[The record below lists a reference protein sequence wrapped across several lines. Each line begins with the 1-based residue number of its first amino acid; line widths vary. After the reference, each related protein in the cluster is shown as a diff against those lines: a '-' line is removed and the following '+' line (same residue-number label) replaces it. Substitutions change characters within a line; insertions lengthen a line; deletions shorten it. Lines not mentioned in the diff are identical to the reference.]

1 MLSETLHLTP
11 RLARVLDAFEGAPG
25 SLLSHIQV
33 GEALHPPQD
42 PSYASFRI
50 GEDNNVKVAIFYL
63 RRKLHGSTHDI
74 ETIWGR
80 RDAPGGYRLVE
91 KAE

>member
-1 MLSETLHLTP
+1 MMLSETLHLTP
-11 RLARVLDAFEGAPG
+11 RLVRVLDALEGAYG
-25 SLLSHIQV
+25 HILSHEQV
-33 GEALHPPQD
+33 GEVLHPARVLRCPWTD
-42 PSYASFRI
+42 S
-50 GEDNNVKVAIFYL
+50 GEDGDVKVAIHCL

-80 RDAPGGYRLVE
+80 GYRLVE

>member
-11 RLARVLDAFEGAPG
+11 RLARVLDALEGAYG
-25 SLLSHIQV
+25 HILSHAQV
-33 GEALHPPQD
+33 GQVLHPEQE
-42 PSYASFRI
+42 RL
-50 GEDNNVKVAIFYL
+50 GEDNNVKTAIHFL
-63 RRKLHGSTHDI
+63 RRKLEGSTHDI

-80 RDAPGGYRLVE
+80 GYRLVE

>member
-1 MLSETLHLTP
+1 MMLSETLHLTP
-11 RLARVLDAFEGAPG
+11 RLARVLDALEGAYG
-25 SLLSHIQV
+25 HILSHAQV
-33 GEALHPPQD
+33 GQVLHPEQE
-42 PSYASFRI
+42 RL

-63 RRKLHGSTHDI
+63 RRKLRTAATHDI

-80 RDAPGGYRLVE
+80 GYRLVE

>member
-1 MLSETLHLTP
+1 MMLSETLHLTP
-11 RLARVLDAFEGAPG
+11 RLARVLDALEGAYG
-25 SLLSHIQV
+25 HILSHAQV
-33 GEALHPPQD
+33 GQILHPNQE
-42 PSYASFRI
+42 RI
-50 GEDNNVKVAIFYL
+50 GEDRNVKVAIYFL

-80 RDAPGGYRLVE
+80 GYRLVE